1 PPFRLSKRWLA
12 STPPISLVPTCG
24 RYAST
29 RCKTIGYGVRQGMA
43 IALVR
48 CADDAGRA
56 LPRDPA
62 GGGGNNENRT
72 GCDRIDDRFGGR
84 SIAPFRA
91 GGSIDDG
98 ARPIDGECGD
108 DPDDRRPED
117 GAPWPWRIWRGERAV
132 HGGWFGGGDRRGD
145 GGW

>member
-1 PPFRLSKRWLA
+1 
-12 STPPISLVPTCG
+12 
-24 RYAST
+24 
-29 RCKTIGYGVRQGMA
+29 
-43 IALVR
+43 
-48 CADDAGRA
+48 GRA

-62 GGGGNNENRT
+62 GGGGNNENRN
-72 GCDRIDDRFGGR
+72 GCDRIDDHFGGR

-91 GGSIDDG
+91 GGSSDDG
-98 ARPIDGECGD
+98 ARPIDGEGGE

-145 GGW
+145 GGWTEGVPDPDEPPRRGCEQLRARGRRIPAGEPRQHTG